1 MYARLAGFPL
11 PRSAWNDAHASQSAG
26 VRARHLARGRVL
38 KDGHDALP
46 LAQLL
51 LDRRVRDPQ
60 LDERGLALRAVAAAA
75 ARLVVE
81 LVGPVHERVL
91 VDLAHR
97 RGVDRRA
104 ALRLGVGALER
115 LVRLARTSPTSNDD
129 MENLERRAG
138 GSAAS
143 LGSHRAGNKNG
154 ERATDLRKF
163 GAYARARI
171 CRAGRGGA
179 RGPMR
184 PSLGLVV
191 FLHLWAPGAWARR
204 KRRSRGAESITF
216 GIRDIEPLDD
226 PALEEQRRE
235 LDRQSEEREM
245 WFTAATSSQFGV
257 VRARAARPR
266 ARVLPPR
273 PIARA
278 RARGRRP
285 KAAAAR
291 AKSAL
296 RHAPSLTP
304 PPAAAAAARAPQML
318 ETYAERRGRACSDAV
333 EPELGTVAA
342 VPGAESACLPL
353 FCVFDGRRVSPHD
366 TRSRRCAPPPP
377 RPRPAMSP
385 RPFHR
390 PPPSP
395 AGTRAGEGRER
406 PRARR
411 DGT

>member
-1 MYARLAGFPL
+1 M
-11 PRSAWNDAHASQSAG
+11 
-26 VRARHLARGRVL
+26 
-38 KDGHDALP
+38 
-46 LAQLL
+46 
-51 LDRRVRDPQ
+51 
-60 LDERGLALRAVAAAA
+60 
-75 ARLVVE
+75 
-81 LVGPVHERVL
+81 
-91 VDLAHR
+91 
-97 RGVDRRA
+97 
-104 ALRLGVGALER
+104 
-115 LVRLARTSPTSNDD
+115 
-129 MENLERRAG
+129 
-138 GSAAS
+138 
-143 LGSHRAGNKNG
+143 
-154 ERATDLRKF
+154 DLRKF

-257 VRARAARPR
+257 VRARAPR
-266 ARVLPPR
+266 GRERRVLPPR

-278 RARGRRP
+278 RASETPKGGRRAP
-285 KAAAAR
+285 R
-291 AKSAL
+291 SAL
-296 RHAPSLTP
+296 RHARLSHPRHP
-304 PPAAAAAARAPQML
+304 PPPRPRARRRCSRPTRSGAAARVPTPSSPSSARSPRSPAPS
-318 ETYAERRGRACSDAV
+318 RRACRSSAFS
-333 EPELGTVAA
+333 TA
-342 VPGAESACLPL
+342 GAS
-353 FCVFDGRRVSPHD
+353 RRT

-390 PPPSP
+390 PPSFPRGDP
-395 AGTRAGEGRER
+395 YGGRSGR
-406 PRARR
+406 RARR
-411 DGT
+411 DGIV